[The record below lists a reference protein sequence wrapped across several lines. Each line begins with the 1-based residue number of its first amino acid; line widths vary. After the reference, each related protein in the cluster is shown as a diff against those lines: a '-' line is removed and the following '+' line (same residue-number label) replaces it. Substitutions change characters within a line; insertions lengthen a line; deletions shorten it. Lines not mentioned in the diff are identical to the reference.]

1 MSFLFCI
8 EISLAS
14 LFSLYRWGNWGSEKW
29 SDCTQTE
36 NRKFRI
42 QIHVFWLLASS
53 SFCYNFTSFSHHD
66 CYVKEL
72 RNYLP
77 EITCVQMK
85 TGGLKVCKPVENL
98 CLINHQRSVRTC
110 MNMQLSPTLCH
121 LMDCSP
127 PGSFVH
133 GILQARILE
142 WVAISFSRGFSQ
154 PRDLT
159 HISCISGI
167 GRQVLYQ
174 VESLE
179 KIGYKQ
185 VQRMQCTYFHRI
197 LKIRNV
203 EISGH
208 FSLFLDLD

>member
-42 QIHVFWLLASS
+42 QFQVFWLLASY
-53 SFCYNFTSFSHHD
+53 SFCYNFTSLSCHD

-77 EITCVQMK
+77 EITCVQTK
-85 TGGLKVCKPVENL
+85 TGGLKIYKSVENL

-110 MNMQLSPTLCH
+110 MSMQLSATLCD
-121 LMDCSP
+121 LMDYSP

-133 GILQARILE
+133 GILQQEYLNGLPFP
-142 WVAISFSRGFSQ
+142 SPGDF
-154 PRDLT
+154 PNP
-159 HISCISGI
+159 GI
-167 GRQVLYQ
+167 
-174 VESLE
+174 
-179 KIGYKQ
+179 
-185 VQRMQCTYFHRI
+185 
-197 LKIRNV
+197 
-203 EISGH
+203 
-208 FSLFLDLD
+208 